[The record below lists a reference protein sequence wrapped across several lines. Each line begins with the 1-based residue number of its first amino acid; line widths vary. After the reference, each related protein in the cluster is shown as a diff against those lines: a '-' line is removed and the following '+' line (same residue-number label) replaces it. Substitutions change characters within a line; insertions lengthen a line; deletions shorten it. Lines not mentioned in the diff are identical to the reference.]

1 MTIKPD
7 VEAIRRLMREKRM
20 SMAELSRLTGIS
32 QLTLD
37 VLIDRDFFALS
48 YLYIKLIAA
57 ALQVEPEEIWKEE

>member
-37 VLIDRDFFALS
+37 VLMDSDFFALS
-48 YLYIKLIAA
+48 YLYLNLIAA
-57 ALQVEPEEIWKEE
+57 ALQVESEEIWKEE

>member
-48 YLYIKLIAA
+48 YLYLKWIAA

>member
-37 VLIDRDFFALS
+37 VLMDSDFFALS
-48 YLYIKLIAA
+48 YLYLNLIAA